1 MVIKTLDSS
10 NKIVEDIIRGINMN
24 FGSKKMLI
32 RFLMGNCYEIGRG
45 SQGVA
50 YYNMGDGYVYKIF
63 YEFFDNEMV
72 DEYDAEQILKF
83 RNVPNDT
90 FAWAV
95 DTLYVEGNLVG
106 YKTPYIQDKTLNKHD
121 PLTVN
126 LEQFTNCL
134 NRAKADIE
142 LISKYKILTF
152 DIMYNILYGNKIS
165 IIDHLEYSISN
176 DDYKSLYKNNNNNF
190 DLEIYFFLVDGY
202 FNEFVNSYS
211 DLKELY
217 SSKEE
222 DVLVFLKLFKK
233 YLSEYIG
240 KPIVTLKDAK
250 ECLNKNESICFYQR
264 ELYQPIY
271 KRLVK

>member
-1 MVIKTLDSS
+1 
-10 NKIVEDIIRGINMN
+10 MN
-24 FGSKKMLI
+24 FDSKKRLI
-32 RFLMGNCYEIGRG
+32 GFLNSNCYEIGRG

-95 DTLYVEGNLVG
+95 DTLYVEGSLVG
-106 YKTPYIQDKTLNKHD
+106 YKIPYIQDKTLNKHD

-152 DIMYNILYGNKIS
+152 DIMYNILYGKKIS

-190 DLEIYFFLVDGY
+190 DLEIYFFLVEGY